1 MLVVE
6 QLTWEEQEVADGM
19 PVTTLVRFPH
29 CCESTGFSVL
39 VKFPAG
45 WARTNSGYY
54 ESTEEVLVLNGSL
67 TMSDSELKENDYGW
81 YPAGYLREDSK
92 SQQGALVFAWFSGP
106 ARWKRATSTPA
117 DLGFEPAAVIHQNSD
132 SASKEADLFDSRMSK
147 KLRSD
152 KLGST
157 WLVEGTKSASVPK
170 KCMVNMFLVAEKLWY
185 SIGPEEELPIIE
197 SKTLLRIINL

>member
-1 MLVVE
+1 MLVVDR
-6 QLTWEEQEVADGM
+6 LTWEEQEVADGM

-29 CCESTGFSVL
+29 CYKSTGFSVL
-39 VKFPAG
+39 VNFPAG
-45 WARTNSGYY
+45 WERTNSGYY

-67 TMSDSELKENDYGW
+67 IMSDSELKENDYGW

-117 DLGFEPAAVIHQNSD
+117 DLGFDPAAVIHENSD
-132 SASKEADLFDSRMSK
+132 NISKETDLFNSRNSK

-152 KLGST
+152 EFGST
-157 WLVEGTKSASVPK
+157 WLVEGTKAAPVPER
-170 KCMVNMFLVAEKLWY
+170 CMVNMFLVAEKIWY
-185 SIGPEEELPIIE
+185 SVGPEEELPALE
-197 SKTLLRIINL
+197 SKILLRIMNL